1 MIEYFLSQNRKQT
14 AKTCSIQVFRL
25 SLFHEL
31 LLILQI
37 FFFSVSD
44 SLFSSA
50 GYTFG
55 APTPPPGSP
64 YSPVQVTQLELLAKG
79 FTNSN
84 IIIQQPDYPPSP
96 KKPQIQESKRCDE
109 KCCSLKPH
117 KPCGC
122 QQVRIMSSKYR
133 VVYSPNSQPV
143 IRLIMLL

>member
-1 MIEYFLSQNRKQT
+1 MCYLLGVPKYRRCLSQT
-14 AKTCSIQVFRL
+14 
-25 SLFHEL
+25 
-31 LLILQI
+31 
-37 FFFSVSD
+37 FFFLVSD
-44 SLFSSA
+44 SLFSST

-96 KKPQIQESKRCDE
+96 KKPQLQENNKRCDE
-109 KCCSLKPH
+109 KCCNLKPQ

-122 QQVRIMSSKYR
+122 QQVREKTIKHGIFNLKKIFLVHFIKNSKGFFHFF
-133 VVYSPNSQPV
+133 VLSNQGILFDVF
-143 IRLIMLL
+143 